1 MANNFGCC
9 SFIILKIVDFEV
21 DKNILWN
28 TQNAPDRTIFIKFSR
43 GNMALEHRPPPCTS
57 MNLHRYRAT

>member
-28 TQNAPDRTIFIKFSR
+28 TQNAPDCTICINFFR
-43 GNMALEHRPPPCTS
+43 GIMALEHQCTS
-57 MNLHRYRAT
+57 INLHRYRAT